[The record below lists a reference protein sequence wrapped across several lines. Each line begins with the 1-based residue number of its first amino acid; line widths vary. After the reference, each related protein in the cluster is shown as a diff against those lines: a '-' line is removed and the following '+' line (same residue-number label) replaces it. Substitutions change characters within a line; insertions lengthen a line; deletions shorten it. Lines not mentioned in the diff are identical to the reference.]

1 MGGAAS
7 GPAGWGRG
15 RRPWGQSGAQSL
27 GHRPTHVQAGGRPAL
42 PTSPSQRCPE
52 YEDMV
57 AAGLGLRLRARSPLW
72 QRPGALNFHR
82 GDNQRGAKHC
92 TPRLHQDTASTSRL
106 LSGVHADG
114 QRAMVTK
121 PLYSPAPGWERADGG
136 SSALG
141 VLEAPASR
149 SRAAWLAGHTGCPFC
164 SAGDGRSLPALGA
177 PSRGSRVTCAGP
189 GFGGPCVAV
198 PD

>member
-42 PTSPSQRCPE
+42 PTSPSQQCPE

-106 LSGVHADG
+106 LSGVHADR

-141 VLEAPASR
+141 VLEAPLR
-149 SRAAWLAGHTGCPFC
+149 GV
-164 SAGDGRSLPALGA
+164 GRLGWQDT
-177 PSRGSRVTCAGP
+177 R
-189 GFGGPCVAV
+189 AV
-198 PD
+198 PSAPLGTVGACRPSAPCPVAAG